1 MPSTVKKAQPPI
13 ARLAAIGQLAVKYLG
28 NDRFEWQ
35 TLAMFLS
42 VADRSSDTPMQDL
55 ESIHGFTQAAVSR
68 NTAKLG
74 NGLTMNDAGARLI
87 EAFEDPA
94 YRRRKLIRM
103 TVRGREFKEQLVTL
117 LN

>member
-1 MPSTVKKAQPPI
+1 MPNTVRKCLPPI
-13 ARLAAIGQLAVKYLG
+13 ARLASIGQLAVKYLG

-42 VADRSSDTPMQDL
+42 IADKSSDISMQEL
-55 ESIHGFTQAAVSR
+55 EVIHELTQASISR

-74 NGLTMNDAGARLI
+74 NGLTMDDPGARLV

-103 TVRGREFKEQLVTL
+103 TARGREFKEQLVAL